1 MKTFRLLTAVGI
13 AALMAAPSVASAQQK
28 TLYVAGY
35 GGSFEKTI
43 RDEVI
48 PTFEKENGVKVEY
61 VAGNSTDTLAKLQ
74 AQKGNQ
80 QIDVAIVDDG
90 PMYQAIQL
98 GFCGKLDGLPADLYD
113 TARFKDDRAV
123 AIGIVATGLMYNTKV
138 FAEKGWAPPTSWNDL
153 KDTKY
158 AKQLVIPPINNTY
171 GLEALVMLSKMNGG
185 GESNVDSGFK
195 IFKEQINPN
204 VLAYEPSPG
213 KMTELF
219 QSGQAVIAVWGTGRV
234 QSFANTGFPVDFI
247 YPKEGAATLLT
258 TACPITK
265 PNVSPLASSFIKKL
279 LDPKIP
285 ARVAEGLRLR
295 PGAEIAGG
303 PAGARQDGADRR
315 ARGKALQSGLDGHQR
330 QARGVDQALES
341 RSRALIGHT
350 GDSAMA
356 YLELEGIAK
365 QFGAQTVVDD
375 FSLAVGKGEFI
386 SFLGPSGCGKTTT
399 LQMIAGFLDP
409 TRGAI
414 RLEGKDLI
422 AIHPAKRGLGIVF
435 QSYALFPHMTAA
447 ENVALRPRDA

>member
-1 MKTFRLLTAVGI
+1 MQRLPLFIGRWKPEFAIFFIRAGDGPLFRQIGGVQTSGSRQNPSNRGRSPGRTRDSRGRKCGRFSQRDTSARHLIPVWRSDHMKTFRLLTAVSI
-13 AALMAAPSVASAQQK
+13 AALIAAPSVATAQQK

-48 PTFEKENGVKVEY
+48 PAFEKENGVKVEY

-98 GFCGKLDGLPADLYD
+98 GFCGKLEGLPADLYD

-185 GESNVDSGFK
+185 GETNVDSGFK

-234 QSFANTGFPVDFI
+234 KSFADTGFPVDFV
-247 YPKEGAATLLT
+247 YPKEGAVTLL
-258 TACPITK
+258 ASVCPVAK
-265 PNVSPLASSFIKKL
+265 PNASPLAHEFVKEMVTPAFQEVLAKEYGYGPVNKKAKVTAEDAKMAPVGERAAKL
-279 LDPKIP
+279 LT
-285 ARVAEGLRLR
+285 
-295 PGAEIAGG
+295 
-303 PAGARQDGADRR
+303 ADW
-315 ARGKALQSGLDGHQR
+315 DTIN
-330 QARGVDQALES
+330 D
-341 RSRALIGHT
+341 
-350 GDSAMA
+350 
-356 YLELEGIAK
+356 
-365 QFGAQTVVDD
+365 
-375 FSLAVGKGEFI
+375 
-386 SFLGPSGCGKTTT
+386 
-399 LQMIAGFLDP
+399 
-409 TRGAI
+409 
-414 RLEGKDLI
+414 
-422 AIHPAKRGLGIVF
+422 
-435 QSYALFPHMTAA
+435 
-447 ENVALRPRDA
+447 

>member
-1 MKTFRLLTAVGI
+1 MQRVPLFIGRWKYRFAIFFIRTGDSPLFRQIGGVWTSRSRQNPPNGGRSPDRGGICAERDAEGASVSETRRRVTSFRYWRSVHMKTFRLLTAVSI
-13 AALMAAPSVASAQQK
+13 AALVAASSAASAQQR

-48 PTFEKENGVKVEY
+48 PAFEKENGVKVEY

-98 GFCGKLDGLPADLYD
+98 GFCGKLEGLPTDLYD

-234 QSFANTGFPVDFI
+234 QSFANTGFPVDFV

-265 PNVSPLASSFIKKL
+265 PNASPLASSFVKML
-279 LDPKIP
+279 LDPKIQL
-285 ARVAEGLRLR
+285 VMLKDYGY
-295 PGAEIAGG
+295 G
-303 PAGARQDGADRR
+303 PVLKSLVIPPELGKMAPIGER
-315 ARGKALQSGLDGHQR
+315 A
-330 QARGVDQALES
+330 
-341 RSRALIGHT
+341 
-350 GDSAMA
+350 
-356 YLELEGIAK
+356 AK
-365 QFGAQTVVDD
+365 LYNPDWTVIN
-375 FSLAVGKGEFI
+375 E
-386 SFLGPSGCGKTTT
+386 
-399 LQMIAGFLDP
+399 
-409 TRGAI
+409 
-414 RLEGKDLI
+414 
-422 AIHPAKRGLGIVF
+422 KREEWTKRWNREV
-435 QSYALFPHMTAA
+435 
-447 ENVALRPRDA
+447 ER